1 MKNSY
6 HESDVRVAALRAAAR
21 RGGKAVAELG
31 LSQTEL
37 ANLGMDAS
45 EVRLH
50 GRAITLDDDGGG
62 AMAAAAAAVAEGGGG
77 LVSIAEAD
85 AEAENHRE
93 RDRAIYAMQLAEA
106 TQNERDLIDAQGA
119 GDADGAGSM
128 LTQHGADGGADG
140 AGGAGGA
147 GEATLAVTVNATPE
161 GTEGTHGGALD
172 AAPPHTVDPQDH
184 PLAKAL
190 AQSSRRPSS
199 NSTPDMRSLTGA
211 AAHMT
216 MDDMEDEALLIFR
229 KMSGERYV
237 CVCVWCSRGAIGYRL

>member
-37 ANLGMDAS
+37 ASLGMDAS

-50 GRAITLDDDGGG
+50 GRASTLDDDGGA
-62 AMAAAAAAVAEGGGG
+62 AMAAAAVAEGEGGA
-77 LVSIAEAD
+77 LVSIAI
-85 AEAENHRE
+85 AEAEAEAEDHRE

-106 TQNERDLIDAQGA
+106 KQNERDPIDAQ
-119 GDADGAGSM
+119 DD
-128 LTQHGADGGADG
+128 
-140 AGGAGGA
+140 AGGDTGGA
-147 GEATLAVTVNATPE
+147 GEAALTVTVNATRE
-161 GTEGTHGGALD
+161 GHGALD
-172 AAPPHTVDPQDH
+172 AAHPAAH

-190 AQSSRRPSS
+190 AQSTRRPSS
-199 NSTPDMRSLTGA
+199 NSTPDMRPLTDK
-211 AAHMT
+211 AHMT

-237 CVCVWCSRGAIGYRL
+237 CVCVCVCVCVFEGL